1 MLRTCSVTI
10 VSDFPEEPTA
20 EAGGEDDS
28 VLANNAPALRA
39 AEASTAPT
47 TLPAVSVASCPD
59 RAAMSTSFPRVAGTT
74 VRFHRKIGR
83 GEQGGWVMTTKSSA
97 PARSS
102 ATLAQALSPTDRE
115 GFELRGINHLAL
127 DCRVMARTVDFY
139 SNVRGMPLGQGD
151 VNDDLAPDQA
161 APAATP

>member
-1 MLRTCSVTI
+1 
-10 VSDFPEEPTA
+10 
-20 EAGGEDDS
+20 
-28 VLANNAPALRA
+28 
-39 AEASTAPT
+39 
-47 TLPAVSVASCPD
+47 
-59 RAAMSTSFPRVAGTT
+59 
-74 VRFHRKIGR
+74 
-83 GEQGGWVMTTKSSA
+83 MTTKSSA

-139 SNVRGMPLGQGD
+139 SNVRGMPLSQGD